1 MDNKFLNRYPDKE
14 DIDIKEDSD
23 PVDDIGPWIYKDPL
37 PISSVNYDRG
47 LNDYCQRR
55 VFCRTGYRAN
65 GCKTPIQ
72 CIPLSGGRRT
82 RRKFRKNK
90 KSRRR

>member
-1 MDNKFLNRYPDKE
+1 MTNNLNED
-14 DIDIKEDSD
+14 DIDIKEDSTNPED
-23 PVDDIGPWIYKDPL
+23 ENGPWIYKEPR
-37 PISSVNYDRG
+37 PNSSVNYDRG

-72 CIPLSGGRRT
+72 CIPLSSGGKRSKRQSKRKRRT
-82 RRKFRKNK
+82 RRK
-90 KSRRR
+90 